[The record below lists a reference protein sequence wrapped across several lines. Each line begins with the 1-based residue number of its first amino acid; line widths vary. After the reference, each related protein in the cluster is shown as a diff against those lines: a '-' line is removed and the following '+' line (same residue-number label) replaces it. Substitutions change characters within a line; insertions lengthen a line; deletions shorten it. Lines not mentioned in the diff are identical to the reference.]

1 MLQRCHAERRLHG
14 GAGLYEK
21 GDWGNIPKEKTGNVL
36 ICCKTWRLPLAGWKL
51 YWGCSSPLPFPV
63 PREEEGAVERFH
75 LAPHPVPGGEKQ
87 RRRITDSNEKIEIT
101 WRRVRLSYCSGTLGR
116 RISET
121 GASQCLTC
129 HSLSLLLRNWC
140 TTSTKVAGVWYIR

>member
-14 GAGLYEK
+14 GVGLYEK
-21 GDWGNIPKEKTGNVL
+21 GDCGNIPKEKTGNVL

-63 PREEEGAVERFH
+63 PVKRRELSSGSTSHLIQCPVEKNNAEELWIQMRKLRLPDAVCVCLIVQGH
-75 LAPHPVPGGEKQ
+75 LAGEYLRQVPLQ
-87 RRRITDSNEKIEIT
+87 R
-101 WRRVRLSYCSGTLGR
+101 
-116 RISET
+116 
-121 GASQCLTC
+121 LTC

-140 TTSTKVAGVWYIR
+140 TTSTKVASVWYIR